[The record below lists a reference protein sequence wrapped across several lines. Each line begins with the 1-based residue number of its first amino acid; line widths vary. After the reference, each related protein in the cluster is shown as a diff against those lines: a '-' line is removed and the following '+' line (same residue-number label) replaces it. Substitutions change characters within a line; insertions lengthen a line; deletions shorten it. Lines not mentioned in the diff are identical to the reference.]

1 MCGYKVGD
9 KVRCKKDDSFFG
21 DFTKGDLATVVRV
34 IERKRPLAPARNDVL
49 IYVRWIT
56 DLQGKYGDDTESTE
70 RRCDLVY
77 TDEIELIK
85 G

>member
-1 MCGYKVGD
+1 MCGYKVGN

-21 DFTKGDLATVVRV
+21 DFVRGDLATIARVKVRHL
-34 IERKRPLAPARNDVL
+34 RLDPARNDVL
-49 IYVRWIT
+49 IYVLWIT
-56 DLQGKYGDDTESTE
+56 DLQGKYGDDALNTKG
-70 RRCDLVY
+70 RCELVY

>member
-9 KVRCKKDDSFFG
+9 KVRCVKDDSFFG
-21 DFTKGDLATVVRV
+21 DFVRGDLATIVRV
-34 IERKRPLAPARNDVL
+34 KMRQRRLDPARNDAL
-49 IYVRWIT
+49 IYVKWHT
-56 DLQGKYGDDTESTE
+56 DLQDKYGVDALNTKG
-70 RRCDLVY
+70 RCELVY